1 MASKNQVLREYRF
14 PTGQFIQIVQGDI
27 TAEEVDAIVNAA
39 NSHLAHGAGVAGAIL
54 RKGGPMIQA
63 ESDKWV
69 KEHGLVSHSQPAYT
83 CAGDLPCKY
92 IIHAV
97 GPVWGEGE
105 EDEKL
110 AAAVGGSLR
119 LAESLAISSISFPA
133 LSTGIFGFPKSRAA
147 RVILST
153 VLAYIT
159 ENSSS
164 GIKLVRLVLFDPGSV
179 QVFVQEWEQNDHLH
193 T

>member
-83 CAGDLPCKY
+83 RAGDLPCKY